1 MGQLG
6 AWHRTRQRW
15 KRMGEGE
22 GRSKKVE
29 VEVEVEGEGEM
40 KAEGEVEVEVEM
52 EVEGAVARLGSK
64 YFRHHGRLQIW
75 CRRSRR

>member
-6 AWHRTRQRW
+6 SWRRTRQRW

-29 VEVEVEGEGEM
+29 VEVEVEM
-40 KAEGEVEVEVEM
+40 KVKVEVEVEVEM

>member
-1 MGQLG
+1 M
-6 AWHRTRQRW
+6 A
-15 KRMGEGE
+15 EGE
-22 GRSKKVE
+22 GRSKEVEMEMKVE
-29 VEVEVEGEGEM
+29 VEMEVDM
-40 KAEGEVEVEVEM
+40 KVEVEM